1 MSQTFN
7 DLKVYKIAYQLTG
20 KIELLVRQLPK
31 FESFR
36 HVDQILR
43 SSRSIVANIVEGFG
57 RKQLKGD
64 FIKFLT
70 YAMASCD
77 ETQAHLNLINL
88 SGLIKKEEYINLIK
102 QYKNLSVRLLNFI
115 NSIKNQDLKISP
127 SEIYSK
133 SIRSRQVGSRG

>member
-7 DLKVYKIAYQLTG
+7 DLKVYQIAYQLTG
-20 KIELLVRQLPK
+20 KIELLVRQLPRS
-31 FESFR
+31 ESFR
-36 HVDQILR
+36 HTDQILR

-64 FIKFLT
+64 FMKFLN

-77 ETQAHLNLINL
+77 ETQAHLNLIYS
-88 SGLIKKEEYINLIK
+88 SGLIQKEEYINLIK

-115 NSIKNQDLKISP
+115 NSIKIQDLKISP
-127 SEIYSK
+127 SEVYSM
-133 SIRSRQVGSRG
+133 SMRRRRGNGR